1 MARSTSRPG
10 AAPRRPGVE
19 AHAAAPALSRVQ
31 RLAASLGPALLVAA
45 LVGLMLWSLD
55 ELRESRRTV
64 ERTYQVQASL
74 ERAFSRVKDAE
85 TAARGFLLTGDVRYL
100 APSVGARADVG
111 RELATLRRLVTDPV
125 VRARVDALGPL
136 VARRFD
142 VIERNV
148 ARRRAGPLTAAAA
161 DSLADR
167 GKAVMDSLRAVVAA
181 TAGRQRVVL
190 AERSV
195 AEERL
200 GERVTLMVSVG
211 AVLAATLALLAN
223 VLLTRYAQA
232 QAAAA
237 HALDER
243 NQQLQE
249 QAVELE
255 IQAEQLQE
263 QQGELEAQQAHL
275 EEQALELEASN
286 EELRAANDELE
297 SQRDAAEAARRATAL
312 VLASVG
318 EGILGTDV
326 EGRITFVNAEAD
338 RLLGW
343 TAAALL
349 GRALQDCIQHHHA
362 DGTPYPAAECGLSV
376 ALRTGQPFQS
386 DHEVVRRKDGSPLPV
401 EYRVVPEFV
410 DGRVVGAVVSFRDVT
425 ERRRAVAALEESEA
439 RFRAVQEGTP
449 DGFMLFRSVRDGEG
463 AIADFSWV
471 YANPAAER
479 IVGRPAAAL
488 LGRRLLEEMPG
499 NRADGLFDAYARVVE
514 TGEPWERELH
524 YRHEGLDHAF
534 RIVAV
539 QVGDGFG
546 VTFSDITARIRAEA
560 ALAASDARA
569 RASFEQAA
577 VGMGRV
583 GFQDARWLEVNDAFC
598 RMLGYTRAE
607 MLATPWPEITHPDDV
622 DLDLVPFRRMAA
634 GELETYAVEKRFL
647 HKAGHHVWARLTLSL
662 VRDPAGRPD
671 YEIAVVED
679 VTERRAAAAAV
690 RESEARLA
698 GVIGSAMDSIITT
711 DAAQRVVLF
720 NAAAE
725 RLFGVP
731 AAEAVGA
738 PLDRFIPAR
747 FRGGHRAH
755 VEAFG
760 DTGITTR
767 SMGHPGQVLGLRA
780 DGTEFPIEASIS
792 QVRTAAGRL
801 YTVILRDV
809 TERVAAAAERE
820 RLLAAERVA
829 RERTERLQALT
840 AAFSGALTPHDVVRL
855 AVDQGLAALGADA
868 GLVVLLDPSG
878 AWLTLRE
885 SRGYVDGVPGEWGR
899 IAREAALPI
908 AEAVR
913 TGRPVVLPTPEERAR
928 RFPAV
933 AEALA
938 AYEASIALP
947 LIGSGGALGAL
958 AINRRA
964 AGDLGAEALAFME
977 AFARQCAQAL
987 ERTTTYEAEQR
998 ARAEAERE
1006 RAAAVEANRS
1016 KSQFLAVMSH
1026 ELRTPLNAIGG
1037 HVQLVEMGLHGP
1049 VSEAQL
1055 QALGRVQKAQQH
1067 LLSLINDVLNYAK
1080 LEAGKVEFDLRETLV
1095 ADVVRDVV
1103 PIIEPHIRAKGLVL
1117 DISLPEDPGRDE
1129 GPMLVWADRDKLA
1142 QALFNLLSNAIKFT
1156 PGMQPSG
1163 EPGRLLVELSERGET
1178 PEVAYLRVLDTGV
1191 GIPADRQAAIFDPFV
1206 QVSTGLTRA
1215 HEGTGLGLAISRD
1228 IARGM
1233 GGDLRVWSAPGEGA
1247 TFTLT
1252 LKRVVRAGA
1261 DGVPVDRRAGTERRN
1276 EGERRCGED
1285 RRGVAV

>member
-1 MARSTSRPG
+1 MVPSTSRSG
-10 AAPRRPGVE
+10 AVPTLPGVE
-19 AHAAAPALSRVQ
+19 AHAVVRALSRAQ
-31 RLAASLGPALLVAA
+31 RLAASLGPALLVVA

-85 TAARGFLLTGDVRYL
+85 TAARGFLLTGEERYL
-100 APSVGARADVG
+100 APSAGARADVG
-111 RELATLRRLVTDPV
+111 RELVTLRRLVTDPV
-125 VRARVDALGPL
+125 VRARVDALEPL

-181 TAGRQRVVL
+181 TAERQRAVL
-190 AERSV
+190 AERS
-195 AEERL
+195 AADERL
-200 GERVTLMVSVG
+200 GARVTLLVSVG
-211 AVLAATLALLAN
+211 AVLAAALALLAN

-237 HALDER
+237 RTLDER
-243 NQQLQE
+243 NQQLEE

-263 QQGELEAQQAHL
+263 QQGELEAQQEL
-275 EEQALELEASN
+275 LQDQAAELEASN
-286 EELRAANDELE
+286 EELRAANEE
-297 SQRDAAEAARRATAL
+297 FERQRNAAEAARRETAL
-312 VLASVG
+312 VLTSVG

-326 EGRITFVNAEAD
+326 EGRITFVNAEAE

-343 TAAALL
+343 TAAELL
-349 GRALQDCIQHHHA
+349 GRPQHDAIQPRRE
-362 DGTPYPAAECGLSV
+362 DGTSCPAAEGGLSR
-376 ALRTGQPFQS
+376 ALRTGQPFHS
-386 DHEVVRRKDGSPLPV
+386 DDEVCRRKDGSPLPV
-401 EYRVVPEFV
+401 EYRIVPEIV

-449 DGFMLFRSVRDGEG
+449 DGFMLFRSVRDRERV
-463 AIADFSWV
+463 IADFSWV

-479 IVGRPAAAL
+479 IVGRSAAAL
-488 LGRRLLEEMPG
+488 LGKRLLEEMPG
-499 NRADGLFDAYARVVE
+499 NRDDGLFDAYVRVVE
-514 TGEPWERELH
+514 TGAPWERELH

-539 QVGDGFG
+539 KVGDGFG

-569 RASFEQAA
+569 RAAFDQTA

-583 GFQDARWLEVNDAFC
+583 GFEGARWLEINDAFC

-607 MLATPWPEITHPDDV
+607 MLATPWPEFTHPDDV
-622 DLDLVPFRRMAA
+622 DLDLVPFRRMAT
-634 GELETYAVEKRFL
+634 GELETYTVEKRFL

-662 VRDPAGRPD
+662 VRDVAGRPD
-671 YEIAVVED
+671 YEIAVIED
-679 VTERRAAAAAV
+679 ITERHAAAAAV

-760 DTGITTR
+760 DTGVTTR

-792 QVRTAAGRL
+792 QVETAAGRL

-809 TERVAAAAERE
+809 ADRVAAAAERE

-840 AAFSGALTPHDVVRL
+840 AAFSGALTPDDVVRL
-855 AVDQGLAALGADA
+855 VVDQGLAALGADA
-868 GLVVLLDPSG
+868 GLVALLDPSG
-878 AWLTLRE
+878 EWLTPRE
-885 SRGYVDGVPGEWGR
+885 SRGYAEGVPGQWGR
-899 IAREAALPI
+899 IAHEAALPV

-913 TGRPVVLPTPEERAR
+913 TGRAVVLRTPEERAR

-947 LIGSGGALGAL
+947 LVGRGGALGAL
-958 AINRRA
+958 AVNRRA

-987 ERTTTYEAEQR
+987 ERTTAYEAEQR

-1016 KSQFLAVMSH
+1016 KSEFLAVMSH

-1055 QALGRVQKAQQH
+1055 QALARVQKAQHH
-1067 LLSLINDVLNYAK
+1067 LLSLINDVLSYAK
-1080 LEAGKVEFDLRETLV
+1080 LEAGKVEFDLQPTLV
-1095 ADVVRDVV
+1095 ADVIRDVV
-1103 PIIEPHIRAKGLVL
+1103 PIVDPQVRAKGLVL
-1117 DISLPEDPGRDE
+1117 DVSLPEDPGRDE
-1129 GPMLVWADRDKLA
+1129 GPMLVWTDRDKFA

-1156 PGMQPSG
+1156 PGVQHSG
-1163 EPGRLLVELSERGET
+1163 EPGRLRVELSGRGET
-1178 PEVAYLRVLDTGV
+1178 PDVAYLRVHDTGI
-1191 GIPADRQAAIFDPFV
+1191 GIPADRQAAIFDAFV
-1206 QVSTGLTRA
+1206 QVRTGLTRE

-1228 IARGM
+1228 LARGM
-1233 GGDLRVWSAPGEGA
+1233 GGDLRVRSAPGEGA

-1252 LKRVVRAGA
+1252 LRRVVSA
-1261 DGVPVDRRAGTERRN
+1261 DAVSADRRAGAERRD
-1276 EGERRCGED
+1276 EGERRRGAD
-1285 RRGVAV
+1285 WRGVAV